1 MAHHEIS
8 PGQIRG
14 LLVLLVLGP
23 LLPTVLMLRLMIDS
37 VQAAR
42 AENHNEI
49 AQAYQQ
55 SLSMA
60 TVSLAHQWK
69 TSSPP
74 ARAEAPAKIV
84 RYYHGVFD
92 PSVLIRIVDEHGKP
106 LTGNSRPHTEPMAT
120 IGLGDP
126 FRGWRVLLYIQ
137 GRNEA
142 AASLEEQIAMFA
154 WPACIAI
161 AANFLIAGA
170 AGFAVH
176 RQMKMQELK
185 NSTLATVSHEL
196 KTPLASMRVLL
207 ETLVEGR
214 YHDEGQLHDYLELA
228 ARENFRL
235 SRLIE
240 NFLTLSRI
248 ERGVYSFH
256 TEPVAPNDVVRSAI
270 ESMPLKLNGDRIETR
285 LAENLPPVR
294 ADRDSLNMVLVNLLE
309 NAWKYTG
316 ENKRISVETK
326 REGNRVVFAVED
338 NGIGIAKREQVKI
351 FDRFYQV
358 DRKLTRNAEGCGL
371 GLSIVKQIVDAHGG
385 KISVESEPGKGSRFL
400 VSMPVC
406 RPI

>member
-1 MAHHEIS
+1 
-8 PGQIRG
+8 
-14 LLVLLVLGP
+14 
-23 LLPTVLMLRLMIDS
+23 
-37 VQAAR
+37 
-42 AENHNEI
+42 
-49 AQAYQQ
+49 
-55 SLSMA
+55 
-60 TVSLAHQWK
+60 
-69 TSSPP
+69 
-74 ARAEAPAKIV
+74 
-84 RYYHGVFD
+84 
-92 PSVLIRIVDEHGKP
+92 
-106 LTGNSRPHTEPMAT
+106 
-120 IGLGDP
+120 
-126 FRGWRVLLYIQ
+126 
-137 GRNEA
+137 
-142 AASLEEQIAMFA
+142 MFA

-371 GLSIVKQIVDAHGG
+371 GLSIVKQIVDAHEG

-400 VSMPVC
+400 VSMPAC